1 MENLIQALN
10 PYHEVILLAIVAGL
24 ASHQGFRK
32 YEPTISSFLGVFF
45 SLQTINFLQI
55 VVRNGS
61 SLESL
66 VSSALLTA
74 MFGVIYLG
82 VLGISIVLYRV
93 YFHPL
98 RHYPGPKLSRI
109 TKIEWFFRTRDGHF
123 YLHVDRLHKKVK
135 FNPKALAAPD
145 YSDSSSMAM

>member
-10 PYHEVILLAIVAGL
+10 PYHEVLFLAIVAGL
-24 ASHQGFRK
+24 VSHQGFRK

-45 SLQTINFLQI
+45 SLQAITFLQI

-109 TKIEWFFRTRDGHF
+109 TKIEWFFRKRDGQF
-123 YLHVDRLHKKVK
+123 YLLHKKVK
-135 FNPKALAAPD
+135 FNPKALAVPD